1 MKLDPYQKQ
10 AAEQKYDYSIIIAG
24 AGTGKTYTLLGR
36 IEYLIK
42 NGLKPEEI
50 VVISYTNET
59 VLDFQKKCE
68 SQLGISIKVLTFH
81 KLAIYLLQLA
91 NVDYQLCDS
100 ELLSFVTRE
109 FIESFC
115 SHNNILKKLVYQT
128 IPFSYFFHPTLYSKW
143 KVELIQKL
151 HVFISLC
158 KSKGYNEKFI
168 TSLALKSKGKKKAFF
183 KLAYL
188 IFSLYESEKQSQFY
202 FDFDDLITQATQY
215 IAKISK
221 FDFPFKH
228 ILIDEFQDSS
238 LSRILMFEN
247 LVNYFQMQFTVVG
260 DDCQSIYRFS
270 GTETNCFSFLKS
282 YFPNIH
288 YSFLKY
294 TYRNSQELIDI
305 ANHFVQKN
313 PKQIK
318 KEVYSLHHEKCP
330 IEIFFYKT
338 ESSIY
343 KMIRVI
349 LNENP
354 KQNIL
359 FLGRNSFDWKY
370 YFLSQDIIW
379 IDKNHFRLN
388 LFPNQIFTYLT
399 VHQSKGLES
408 DVVILLHLENSLYG
422 FPNQIKYDFFHK
434 YLFSKDQIHFEEER
448 RLFYVALTRTK
459 SKIYLFSPLS
469 HPSVFVN
476 ELIHDQKQKLVIRHF
491 WN

>member
-1 MKLDPYQKQ
+1 MKLDLYQKQ
-10 AAEQKYDYSIIIAG
+10 AAEQNCDYSVIIAG

-42 NGLKPEEI
+42 NGLKPEEF

-100 ELLSFVTRE
+100 EMLSFVTKE

-115 SHNNILKKLVYQT
+115 NHSDILKKLVYQT
-128 IPFSYFFHPTLYSKW
+128 IPFSYFFHPTLYPKW

-151 HVFISLC
+151 NIFISLC
-158 KSKGYNEKFI
+158 KSKGYSEDFVI
-168 TSLALKSKGKKKAFF
+168 TLVLNSKRKQKAFF

-188 IFSLYESEKQSQFY
+188 TFSLYESEKQSQFY
-202 FDFDDLITQATQY
+202 FDFDDLITQATQH
-215 IAKISK
+215 ISK
-221 FDFPFKH
+221 IDKSLFPFKH
-228 ILIDEFQDSS
+228 ILVDEFQDSS
-238 LSRILMFEN
+238 LSRILLFKE
-247 LVNYFQMQFTVVG
+247 LVNNFCMQFTVVG

-270 GTETNCFSFLKS
+270 GTETNCFSLLKS

-294 TYRNSQELIDI
+294 TYRNSQELISI
-305 ANHFVQKN
+305 ANYFVQKN
-313 PKQIK
+313 PMQIK
-318 KEVYSLHHEKCP
+318 KEVYSFQHEKWP

-343 KMIRVI
+343 KMIRFI
-349 LNENP
+349 LSENP

-370 YFLSQDIIW
+370 YFFSQDI
-379 IDKNHFRLN
+379 
-388 LFPNQIFTYLT
+388 
-399 VHQSKGLES
+399 V
-408 DVVILLHLENSLYG
+408 
-422 FPNQIKYDFFHK
+422 
-434 YLFSKDQIHFEEER
+434 
-448 RLFYVALTRTK
+448 
-459 SKIYLFSPLS
+459 
-469 HPSVFVN
+469 
-476 ELIHDQKQKLVIRHF
+476 
-491 WN
+491 